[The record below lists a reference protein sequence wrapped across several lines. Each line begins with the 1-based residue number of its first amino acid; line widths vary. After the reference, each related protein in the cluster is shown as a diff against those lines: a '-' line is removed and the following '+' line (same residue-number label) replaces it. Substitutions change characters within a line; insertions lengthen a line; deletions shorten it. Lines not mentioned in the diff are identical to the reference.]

1 MALNFSRP
9 AFKDVLIGVCDGL
22 DSALWAYGFA
32 AILFAGS
39 FINFMPQGVTLILAA
54 WGLLG
59 LWVALTS
66 ASPVHV
72 ASIDDQS
79 VVILAM
85 LFLPLAAG
93 TAAETVSLSTLLTLI
108 VMSTLLVA
116 IGLLLAGAIPL
127 GKILGLLPFP
137 VICGLFAGVG
147 WLLVNAAF
155 FVTAGYPVSAQLPA
169 LLAAGA
175 GSGKLLA
182 ALGCGVFMVT
192 FLNRLQRP
200 WAFPAVIILV
210 FGGFYAL
217 SAALGMDRTE
227 LAAAGW
233 LFSPAAS
240 ASADWTFPLALISFA
255 DIDGSVLL
263 QAVPTVLALVFLA
276 LLAASMSL
284 SAIDSP
290 AQVQLNRAQELR
302 RQGFGNLL
310 CASLACPPGFSDAPT
325 TLQLRAFGAQS
336 RWAPILAALTVL
348 LMALSGSWL
357 VAYIPKVLVGAV
369 IFVFAYRVL
378 LEWLFDRVRG
388 FQPADYLIVF
398 MILGMVIMEG
408 FLAGFAVG
416 LLIAA
421 LYYVLRY
428 SMVNS
433 IRGRYNLRDYRSSVE
448 RPPAVNRSLDMH
460 GDAALVYTLRG
471 FLFFGTAD
479 GVDQEIQAD
488 LAAAER
494 NPLYVLL
501 DFKRVTGMD
510 VSARTS
516 FLHLKQHC
524 ERRGV
529 LLAFANA
536 PMDMQ
541 MQLSALE
548 AVSLENSSPLFFE
561 NLDYALEHMEEDVLA
576 RFAPET
582 FQRDIRT
589 QLEELF
595 DNEERITLV
604 MHALERVE
612 LQPGA
617 TLFQQGDADT
627 GFYILESGALSAFI
641 ESPDHARLRVKKFG
655 PGSLI
660 GELSQFMPSGQRTA
674 TVVADSE
681 AVLFFLS
688 NAVVRSEDLA
698 DSRIAAAVH
707 ELVARALGMRINYM
721 NQRLLLE
728 LD

>member
-1 MALNFSRP
+1 MSQSPSRP
-9 AFKDVLIGVCDGL
+9 VFKDVLIGVCDGL
-22 DSALWAYGFA
+22 DSTLWAYGFA

-39 FINFMPQGVTLILAA
+39 FINYMPQGVSLILAA

-66 ASPVHV
+66 VSRMHV

-85 LFLPLAAG
+85 LFIPLG
-93 TAAETVSLSTLLTLI
+93 TAAAEPLSLSTLL
-108 VMSTLLVA
+108 VLLVLSTVLVA
-116 IGLLLAGAIPL
+116 VSLLLAGTIPL
-127 GKILGLLPFP
+127 GKILGFLPFP

-155 FVTAGYPVSAQLPA
+155 FVTVGFPVSAQLPN
-169 LLAAGA
+169 LLAVDAGTA
-175 GSGKLLA
+175 KLLA

-192 FLNRLQRP
+192 FVNRLQRP
-200 WAFPAVIILV
+200 WALPAVIVLV

-217 SAALGMDRTE
+217 SAALGMDRAE
-227 LAAAGW
+227 LVAAGW
-233 LFSPAAS
+233 LFSPAPS
-240 ASADWTFPLALISFA
+240 AMADWQFPLALISFT
-255 DIDGSVLL
+255 DIDGALL
-263 QAVPTVLALVFLA
+263 LRAVPTIVALVFLA
-276 LLAASMSL
+276 LLATSMAL
-284 SAIDSP
+284 TTMDSP
-290 AQVQLNRAQELR
+290 DHAPLDQAQEMR
-302 RQGFGNLL
+302 RQGLGNLL
-310 CASLACPPGFSDAPT
+310 CASLACPPGFSDAAT
-325 TLQLRAFGAQS
+325 TLQLRAFGAES
-336 RWAPILAALTVL
+336 RWAPVAASLTVL
-348 LMALSGSWL
+348 LMAVSGSWL
-357 VAYIPKVLVGAV
+357 VAYVPKVLVGAV
-369 IFVFAYRVL
+369 IFVFAYRML

-388 FQPADYLIVF
+388 FQPVDYLIVF
-398 MILGMVIMEG
+398 LILGMVIMQG

-416 LLIAA
+416 LLIAT

-428 SMVNS
+428 SMVS
-433 IRGRYNLRDYRSSVE
+433 SVRARYNLRDYRSSVE
-448 RPPAVNRSLDMH
+448 RPPAVSQSLDAH
-460 GDAALVYTLRG
+460 ADAALIYTLRG

-479 GVDQEIQAD
+479 GVDLQVQKD

-494 NPLYVLL
+494 NPLYILL

-516 FLHLKQHC
+516 FLHLKQYC
-524 ERRGV
+524 ERRGAK
-529 LLAFANA
+529 LAFANV
-536 PMDMQ
+536 PVDMQ
-541 MQLSALE
+541 MQLSAMD
-548 AVSLENSSPLFFE
+548 AVSLENASPLFFE
-561 NLDYALEHMEEDVLA
+561 DLDYALEHIEEEVLA

-582 FQRDIRT
+582 FHLDIRT
-589 QLEELF
+589 QLEALF
-595 DNEERITLV
+595 DSEERITLV

-617 TLFQQGDADT
+617 TLFQQGDLDT
-627 GFYILESGALSAFI
+627 GFYILESGALSAYI
-641 ESPDHARLRVKKFG
+641 ESSDHARLRVKKFG

-681 AVLFFLS
+681 AVLFYLS
-688 NAVVRSEDLA
+688 NAVVQSEDMA

-707 ELVARALGMRINYM
+707 ELVARSLGMRINYM